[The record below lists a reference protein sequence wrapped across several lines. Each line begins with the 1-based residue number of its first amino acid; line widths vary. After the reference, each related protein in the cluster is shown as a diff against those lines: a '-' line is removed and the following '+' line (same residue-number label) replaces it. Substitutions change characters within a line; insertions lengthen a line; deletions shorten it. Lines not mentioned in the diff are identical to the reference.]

1 MRPAALTVL
10 AAMFLRTLFFADAT
24 ASGPAAET
32 IIRFVP
38 RAALSPAPPVFGDA
52 ATSPTAWITMV
63 RTSPSVILYQTL
75 SVPVV
80 YARSAAVLCEPL
92 FNAHRRARNALPAR
106 FSRRQKFFLLCCTL
120 PCDKGVALHLC
131 VGQNF
136 CSVFVKDRPWA
147 AKFARGPAKIDYK
160 KENVI

>member
-80 YARSAAVLCEPL
+80 YARSVAVLCDPL
-92 FNAHRRARNALPAR
+92 FNARRRARDALPAL

-120 PCDKGVALHLC
+120 PCDKSVALHPC
-131 VGQNF
+131 VGQIF
-136 CSVFVKDRPWA
+136 CSCFRQKPTPGGKVHPE
-147 AKFARGPAKIDYK
+147 PAKSTTK
-160 KENVI
+160 RRM

>member
-10 AAMFLRTLFFADAT
+10 AAIFLRTLFFADAT
-24 ASGPAAET
+24 ASGPAAEA
-32 IIRFVP
+32 IIRFVA

-75 SVPVV
+75 SAPVV

-92 FNAHRRARNALPAR
+92 FNARRRARNALPAL
-106 FSRRQKFFLLCCTL
+106 FSRRQNFFLLCCTP
-120 PCDKGVALHLC
+120 PCDKGVALHPC

-136 CSVFVKDRPWA
+136 CSVFVKGRPRA
-147 AKFARGPAKIDYK
+147 AKFARSRQKSTTK
-160 KENVI
+160 RRM